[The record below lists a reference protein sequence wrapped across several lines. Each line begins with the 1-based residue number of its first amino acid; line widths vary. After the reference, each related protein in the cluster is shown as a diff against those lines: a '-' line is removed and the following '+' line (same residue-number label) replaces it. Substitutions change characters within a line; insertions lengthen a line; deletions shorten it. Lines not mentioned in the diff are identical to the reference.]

1 MTSSTEVNL
10 SSSIVSPEPTELE
23 QQARIDHLYVSFIN
37 GIYFTGVI
45 CLMHFQGLSSAEAI
59 SVAKSRRPIIE
70 PIGDFK
76 ELLAQCD
83 RLRRGRDNRFLM

>member
-1 MTSSTEVNL
+1 
-10 SSSIVSPEPTELE
+10 
-23 QQARIDHLYVSFIN
+23 
-37 GIYFTGVI
+37 
-45 CLMHFQGLSSAEAI
+45 MHFQGLSSAEAI

>member
-10 SSSIVSPEPTELE
+10 SLFIVLLGPTEPE
-23 QQARIDHLYVSFIN
+23 QQARIEVLWVYFIN
-37 GIYFTGVI
+37 RIFYIGVI
-45 CLMHFQGLSSAEAI
+45 CLMHFQGLSSVEAI
-59 SVAKSRRPIIE
+59 SVAKNRRPIIE

-83 RLRRGRDNRFLM
+83 RLRRGRDNRFLL

>member
-10 SSSIVSPEPTELE
+10 SLFIVLLGPTELE
-23 QQARIDHLYVSFIN
+23 QQARIEHVLIYQIN
-37 GIYFTGVI
+37 RIFYTGVI
-45 CLMHFQGLSSAEAI
+45 CLMHFQGLSSVEAI
-59 SVAKSRRPIIE
+59 SVAKNRRPIIE

-83 RLRRGRDNRFLM
+83 RLRRGRDNRFLL